1 MYSREKQTQKNDI
14 YICILTFIPFTCI
27 KHIQLSS
34 NKIYNTYV
42 QVYLAIKIQ
51 TGQYIF
57 TIVSSIDVCRTRHS
71 TLNPID
77 TRSLLLRA
85 AWVHVIAIILA
96 SLINRYSARSDPLLN
111 SSKARNSCYL
121 AKDSA
126 CMLSDFKN
134 SNKHRQN
141 YKNYFYWILLRC
153 VHFLWNFVL
162 MV

>member
-1 MYSREKQTQKNDI
+1 MYSREKQTQENDI

-42 QVYLAIKIQ
+42 QVYLSIIIQ
-51 TGQYIF
+51 TAQCIL
-57 TIVSSIDVCRTRHS
+57 TSVSKDVCRTRHS
-71 TLNPID
+71 TLNPIE
-77 TRSLLLRA
+77 TRSLLFRA
-85 AWVHVIAIILA
+85 AWVHVIAMILA

-126 CMLSDFKN
+126 CMLNDLRTATN
-134 SNKHRQN
+134 INKIA
-141 YKNYFYWILLRC
+141 WI
-153 VHFLWNFVL
+153 FLIAYC
-162 MV
+162 

>member
-1 MYSREKQTQKNDI
+1 MYSREKQTQENDI

-126 CMLSDFKN
+126 CMLNDLRTATN
-134 SNKHRQN
+134 INKIMRIIFIEYYLDVYTFCEN
-141 YKNYFYWILLRC
+141 LY
-153 VHFLWNFVL
+153 
-162 MV
+162 